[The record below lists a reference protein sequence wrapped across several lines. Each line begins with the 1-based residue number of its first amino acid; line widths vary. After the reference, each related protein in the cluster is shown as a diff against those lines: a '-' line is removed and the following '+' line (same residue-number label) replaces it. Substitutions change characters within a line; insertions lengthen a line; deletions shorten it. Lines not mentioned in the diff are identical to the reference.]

1 MSSANFLPFCTGG
14 IISSIVCF
22 PVEFVF
28 AFRADFRLAPSQW
41 QTSLQ
46 SDDVSRRLG
55 ANLELALTFIL
66 LTWLPPPFRSP
77 SERGL
82 QGSVHRRHQIGRVSC
97 ATPSWGHQH
106 VSQWEEG
113 LFRVLANHGIDCIPP
128 VSLLQYNYYPNSLPT
143 GKCGCKL
150 ELVIFKLLAF
160 LSNFPQLNAAR
171 SHWWLVTPSAIILTL
186 ISMTLRCGKFNN
198 YHVAVFSKYVEPW
211 QEFLFGI

>member
-1 MSSANFLPFCTGG
+1 MPWTYDDCLLIGPFITTFNEFVIKIPQFLPNKLSFKMSSANFLPFCTGG

-22 PVEFVF
+22 PFEFVF

-41 QTSLQ
+41 ETSLQ
-46 SDDVSRRLG
+46 SNDVSHRLG

-113 LFRVLANHGIDCIPP
+113 LFRVFELI
-128 VSLLQYNYYPNSLPT
+128 T
-143 GKCGCKL
+143 G
-150 ELVIFKLLAF
+150 
-160 LSNFPQLNAAR
+160 
-171 SHWWLVTPSAIILTL
+171 
-186 ISMTLRCGKFNN
+186 
-198 YHVAVFSKYVEPW
+198 
-211 QEFLFGI
+211 